1 MSVPR
6 FTLPDTDGF
15 VPTDVVILINP
26 WGMDHAI
33 VLVVPA
39 QILELSAQ
47 FVISMQ
53 FGLNVTF
60 TAVAIIGFDSFTS
73 AIRFTSTLLQYG
85 VLLCC
90 GPMYSTFSVAAA
102 GTAISAKAKTKILST
117 NLFLERK
124 ALPKELSFFSFS
136 SLLPFHFSF
145 LNFFFLPP
153 SLLPSPIFALHPP
166 FNFNHTMGIF
176 PISELFALV

>member
-53 FGLNVTF
+53 FGSNVTF

-102 GTAISAKAKTKILST
+102 GTAISAKAKILST
-117 NLFLERK
+117 QTFKKSLIKSLFLKRK
-124 ALPKELSFFSFS
+124 GLSKELPLLIFFPLR
-136 SLLPFHFSF
+136 LLCF
-145 LNFFFLPP
+145 L
-153 SLLPSPIFALHPP
+153 
-166 FNFNHTMGIF
+166 
-176 PISELFALV
+176 V